1 MRLAC
6 HDGFAQWRDDLFPPI
21 ARFWDFS
28 HGNQVTRIIDEL
40 GMKRAARVRLMELA
54 ERIGPIVEPD
64 RAFVASLVE
73 TLRAADLPEL
83 VKDAA

>member
-64 RAFVASLVE
+64 RAFVASLARRFGRPICPS
-73 TLRAADLPEL
+73 L
-83 VKDAA
+83 